1 MGNDFYMKS
10 CFSWY
15 ISFVAYFNSTRS
27 GWVSKKL
34 KIFRMIELI
43 IGIIG
48 IVLPSI
54 LYFMDILSGAE
65 SGILTVVGVVIFNH
79 AADLSNKDKTEKKI

>member
-1 MGNDFYMKS
+1 M
-10 CFSWY
+10 
-15 ISFVAYFNSTRS
+15 
-27 GWVSKKL
+27 SKKL
-34 KIFRMIELI
+34 KIFRMIKLI

-79 AADLSNKDKTEKKI
+79 ADNLSNKNNKTEKKI

>member
-1 MGNDFYMKS
+1 M
-10 CFSWY
+10 
-15 ISFVAYFNSTRS
+15 
-27 GWVSKKL
+27 SKKL

-79 AADLSNKDKTEKKI
+79 ADNLSNKNNKTEKKI

>member
-1 MGNDFYMKS
+1 
-10 CFSWY
+10 
-15 ISFVAYFNSTRS
+15 
-27 GWVSKKL
+27 
-34 KIFRMIELI
+34 MIELI

-79 AADLSNKDKTEKKI
+79 ADNLSNKNNKTEKKI

>member
-1 MGNDFYMKS
+1 M
-10 CFSWY
+10 
-15 ISFVAYFNSTRS
+15 
-27 GWVSKKL
+27 SKKL

-48 IVLPSI
+48 FVLPSI

-79 AADLSNKDKTEKKI
+79 AADLSNKDKTTKKKI

>member
-1 MGNDFYMKS
+1 MER

-65 SGILTVVGVVIFNH
+65 SGILTVIGVVIFNH
-79 AADLSNKDKTEKKI
+79 ADNLSNKDNKTEKKI

>member
-1 MGNDFYMKS
+1 M
-10 CFSWY
+10 
-15 ISFVAYFNSTRS
+15 
-27 GWVSKKL
+27 SKKL

-48 IVLPSI
+48 IVLPCI
-54 LYFMDILSGAE
+54 LYFIDILSGAE

-79 AADLSNKDKTEKKI
+79 AADLSNKDKTTEKKI

>member
-1 MGNDFYMKS
+1 M
-10 CFSWY
+10 
-15 ISFVAYFNSTRS
+15 
-27 GWVSKKL
+27 SKKL
-34 KIFRMIELI
+34 KIFRIIELI

-48 IVLPSI
+48 FVLPSI

-79 AADLSNKDKTEKKI
+79 AADLSNKDKTTKKKI

>member
-1 MGNDFYMKS
+1 M
-10 CFSWY
+10 
-15 ISFVAYFNSTRS
+15 
-27 GWVSKKL
+27 SKKL

-65 SGILTVVGVVIFNH
+65 SGILTVIGVVIFNH
-79 AADLSNKDKTEKKI
+79 ADNLSNKDNKTEKKI

>member
-1 MGNDFYMKS
+1 M
-10 CFSWY
+10 
-15 ISFVAYFNSTRS
+15 
-27 GWVSKKL
+27 SKKL

-79 AADLSNKDKTEKKI
+79 AANLSNKDKTEKKI

>member
-1 MGNDFYMKS
+1 
-10 CFSWY
+10 
-15 ISFVAYFNSTRS
+15 
-27 GWVSKKL
+27 
-34 KIFRMIELI
+34 MIELI

-48 IVLPSI
+48 FVLPSI

-79 AADLSNKDKTEKKI
+79 ATDLSNKDKTT

>member
-1 MGNDFYMKS
+1 MKS

-15 ISFVAYFNSTRS
+15 ISFVAYFNSTGS
-27 GWVSKKL
+27 GRVSKKL

-65 SGILTVVGVVIFNH
+65 SGILTFVGVVIFNH
-79 AADLSNKDKTEKKI
+79 ADNLSNKDNKTEKKI

>member
-1 MGNDFYMKS
+1 M
-10 CFSWY
+10 
-15 ISFVAYFNSTRS
+15 
-27 GWVSKKL
+27 SKKL

-65 SGILTVVGVVIFNH
+65 SGILTVIGVVIFNH
-79 AADLSNKDKTEKKI
+79 ANNLSNKDNKTEKKI